1 MREEICTP
9 ALDRV
14 DELVLQGAH
23 GDIWPLR
30 HIEDL
35 VCQAALWTARLLHL
49 KVHGKLGMQQDHPA
63 SSNDDAVRSRGTT
76 MRGLLLYS
84 QRKTN
89 ALLNMHNIN
98 TVHEARRDKM
108 HIRSQGYHCSACA

>member
-63 SSNDDAVRSRGTT
+63 SSNDDAVRGWSITT
-76 MRGLLLYS
+76 RD
-84 QRKTN
+84 
-89 ALLNMHNIN
+89 ALVVLTH
-98 TVHEARRDKM
+98 RRTDALSTTCGIEEK
-108 HIRSQGYHCSACA
+108 